1 MKLNMNPTHD
11 IEETTMKNTTTR
23 RTAKP
28 EAHGSSVRPINLTRR
43 HQTEARKAAKQI
55 GRTATARKAI
65 GEDLAR
71 VLAAFGGHITRIEL
85 PAQ

>member
-11 IEETTMKNTTTR
+11 IEETTMKNQTTR

-28 EAHGSSVRPINLTRR
+28 EAPGSSVRPINLTRR
-43 HQTEARKAAKQI
+43 HQTEARKAARQI
-55 GRTATARKAI
+55 GRTAHARKGIA
-65 GEDLAR
+65 EDLAR